1 MAASKITKT
10 NLNIGAISETLKC
23 SQSDMTQISSRNTF
37 DLGRLCTHSNIN
49 KWAKYKPIHHSGL
62 QILSESARTDRQGDG
77 EYYGVKI
84 RMDSGD
90 MASLHNVTFAYNKP
104 KGGASSPYRLS
115 DFINE
120 AGTAGYNHL
129 AQPSVYGSVSW
140 QPKDKQLYLDGG
152 ASSDDIQVTFGTN
165 IDDSLSIDFASLLN
179 LKDDDGNDGNV
190 TSLYP
195 IVMVDDYAIALKVKN
210 GFGGYDALP
219 LSYVGLRVAGFHR
232 DLPTSSSGG
241 TSSSESGSGSL
252 PSDFPTITPNGT
264 KAVTMSV
271 GLIKQIVNTNLGYNL
286 NNWTKVDG
294 VMLSGFAVGVPSLN
308 DDGLCGMAV
317 TLVAK
322 NYNKA
327 LSVSVTAN
335 DTYFT
340 VTCDIKYKDDV
351 PVRDF
356 IVSDNKQYTIS
367 VDMRQGD
374 NNITHSKVVTAFVTS
389 SSVTILSEFYF
400 SDFGIAG
407 SVTGSYTLN
416 ISVIGTYSG
425 VDEQV
430 GTGYYS
436 HHK

>member
-1 MAASKITKT
+1 MAASRITKT

-23 SQSDMTQISSRNTF
+23 SQSDMSQISSRNTF
-37 DLGRLCTHSNIN
+37 DLGRLCTHANIN

-84 RMDSGD
+84 RMDSMG
-90 MASLHNVTFAYNKP
+90 MSSLHNVTFAYNRP

-129 AQPSVYGSVSW
+129 AKPSVYGSVAW
-140 QPKDKQLYLDGG
+140 QPQDKQLYLDGG

-165 IDDSLSIDFASLLN
+165 VGDSLSIDFASLLDASGSIK
-179 LKDDDGNDGNV
+179 LS
-190 TSLYP
+190 SLYP

-210 GFGGYDALP
+210 DLGGYAAMP
-219 LSYVGLRVAGFHR
+219 LGSGGLRVAGFHR
-232 DLPTSSSGG
+232 DRPTSGSGG

-252 PSDFPTITPNGT
+252 PSEFPTNTSNGK

-271 GLIKQIVNTNLGYNL
+271 GLIKEIVNTNLGYNL
-286 NNWTKVDG
+286 NKWTYIKD
-294 VMLSGFAVGVPSLN
+294 VMLSGFSIGVPSLN

-327 LSVSVTAN
+327 LKVEVKLASDKGFSVS
-335 DTYFT
+335 
-340 VTCDIKYKDDV
+340 CSIKYTDV
-351 PVRDF
+351 SISDF
-356 IVSDNKQYTIS
+356 ILSDDNKYTIS
-367 VDMRQGD
+367 VTMTYGGVDMPTYSQEA
-374 NNITHSKVVTAFVTS
+374 IAQVASSFFLTS
-389 SSVTILSEFYF
+389 PFDFSS
-400 SDFGIAG
+400 FGIQG

-425 VDEQV
+425 VSEQV
-430 GTGYYS
+430 GTGHYS
-436 HHK
+436 HS

>member
-1 MAASKITKT
+1 MAASKITKS

-37 DLGRLCTHSNIN
+37 DLGRLCTHTNIN

-77 EYYGVKI
+77 EFYGVKI
-84 RMDSGD
+84 RMDSMG
-90 MASLHNVTFAYNKP
+90 MSSLHNVTFAYNRP

-120 AGTAGYNHL
+120 NGTAGYNHL
-129 AQPSVYGSVSW
+129 AKPSVYGSVSW

-165 IDDSLSIDFASLLN
+165 TDDSLSIDFASLLGASGSI
-179 LKDDDGNDGNV
+179 KIS
-190 TSLYP
+190 SLYP

-210 GFGGYDALP
+210 DLGGYAAMP
-219 LSYVGLRVAGFHR
+219 LGSGGLRVAGFHR

-252 PSDFPTITPNGT
+252 PSDFPTITSNGT

-271 GLIKQIVNTNLGYNL
+271 GLIKEIVNTNLGYNL
-286 NNWTKVDG
+286 NKWTYVKD
-294 VMLSGFAVGVPSLN
+294 VMLSGFSVGVPSLN

-327 LSVSVTAN
+327 LKVEVKLASDKGFSVQC
-335 DTYFT
+335 F
-340 VTCDIKYKDDV
+340 IKYTDV
-351 PVRDF
+351 SISDF
-356 IVSDNKQYTIS
+356 ILSDDNKYTIS
-367 VDMRQGD
+367 VTMTYGGVDMPTYSQEA
-374 NNITHSKVVTAFVTS
+374 IAQVASSFFLTS
-389 SSVTILSEFYF
+389 PFDFSSFDI
-400 SDFGIAG
+400 IG

-416 ISVIGTYSG
+416 ISVFGTYSG
-425 VDEQV
+425 VKEQV
-430 GTGYYS
+430 GTGHYS
-436 HHK
+436 HS

>member
-1 MAASKITKT
+1 MAASKITKS

-23 SQSDMTQISSRNTF
+23 SQSDMSQISSRNTF

-90 MASLHNVTFAYNKP
+90 MASLHNVTFAYNRP

-129 AQPSVYGSVSW
+129 AKPSVYGSVSW
-140 QPKDKQLYLDGG
+140 QPQYKQLYLDGG
-152 ASSDDIQVTFGTN
+152 ESSDDIQVTFGTN
-165 IDDSLSIDFASLLN
+165 TDDTLSIDFASLLDASGSIK
-179 LKDDDGNDGNV
+179 LS
-190 TSLYP
+190 SLYP

-210 GFGGYDALP
+210 DLGGYAAMP
-219 LSYVGLRVAGFHR
+219 LGSGGLRVAGFHR
-232 DLPTSSSGG
+232 VRPTSGSGG

-252 PSDFPTITPNGT
+252 PSDFPTNTSAGT

-271 GLIKQIVNTNLGYNL
+271 GLIKEIVNTNLGYNL
-286 NNWTKVDG
+286 NNWTKVGG
-294 VMLSGFAVGVPSLN
+294 VMLSGFSIGVPSLN

-327 LSVSVTAN
+327 LKVEVGLASDKGFSVQC
-335 DTYFT
+335 F
-340 VTCDIKYKDDV
+340 IKYTDV
-351 PVRDF
+351 SISDF
-356 IVSDNKQYTIS
+356 ILSDDNKYTIS
-367 VDMRQGD
+367 VTMTYGGVDMPTYSQEA
-374 NNITHSKVVTAFVTS
+374 IAQVASSFFLTS
-389 SSVTILSEFYF
+389 PFDFSSFDI
-400 SDFGIAG
+400 IG
-407 SVTGSYTLN
+407 SVTGAYTLN

-425 VDEQV
+425 VSEQV
-430 GTGYYS
+430 GTGHYS
-436 HHK
+436 HS

>member
-23 SQSDMTQISSRNTF
+23 SQSDMSQISSRNTF
-37 DLGRLCTHSNIN
+37 DLGRLCTHTNIN

-84 RMDSGD
+84 RMDSMD
-90 MASLHNVTFAYNKP
+90 MGSLHNVTFAYNRP

-129 AQPSVYGSVSW
+129 AKPSVYGSVAW
-140 QPKDKQLYLDGG
+140 QPQDKQLYLDGD

-165 IDDSLSIDFASLLN
+165 VGDSLSIDFASLLN
-179 LKDDDGNDGNV
+179 LKDGDGV
-190 TSLYP
+190 KSLYP
-195 IVMVDDYAIALKVKN
+195 IVMVGKYAIALKVKN
-210 GFGGYDALP
+210 DLGGYAALP
-219 LSYVGLRVAGFHR
+219 LGSGGLRVAGFHR
-232 DLPTSSSGG
+232 DLPTSGSGG

-252 PSDFPTITPNGT
+252 PSEFPTNTSNGK

-271 GLIKQIVNTNLGYNL
+271 GLIKEIVNTNLGYNL
-286 NNWTKVDG
+286 NKWTYIKD
-294 VMLSGFAVGVPSLN
+294 VMLSGYSIGVPSLN

-327 LSVSVTAN
+327 LKAVVELASDTGFSVS
-335 DTYFT
+335 
-340 VTCDIKYKDDV
+340 CSIKYTDV
-351 PVRDF
+351 SIRDF
-356 IVSDNKQYTIS
+356 VLSDDNKYTIS
-367 VDMRQGD
+367 VTMTQGD
-374 NNITHSKVVTAFVTS
+374 NNSTYSQVATAQVAS
-389 SSVTILSEFYF
+389 SFFLIKEFNF
-400 SDFGIAG
+400 SSFGIIG
-407 SVTGSYTLN
+407 SVTGAYTLN
-416 ISVIGTYSG
+416 ISVFGTYSG
-425 VDEQV
+425 VKEQV
-430 GTGYYS
+430 GTGHFS
-436 HHK
+436 AS

>member
-1 MAASKITKT
+1 
-10 NLNIGAISETLKC
+10 
-23 SQSDMTQISSRNTF
+23 MTQISSRNTF

-84 RMDSGD
+84 RMDSD
-90 MASLHNVTFAYNKP
+90 MSSLHNVTFAYNRP

-129 AQPSVYGSVSW
+129 AKPSVYGSVSW

-152 ASSDDIQVTFGTN
+152 ASSDDIQVTFGT
-165 IDDSLSIDFASLLN
+165 DSDSLSIDFASLLDASGSIK
-179 LKDDDGNDGNV
+179 LS
-190 TSLYP
+190 SLYP

-210 GFGGYDALP
+210 DLGGYAALP
-219 LSYVGLRVAGFHR
+219 LGSGGLRVAGFHR
-232 DLPTSSSGG
+232 DRPTSGSGG

-252 PSDFPTITPNGT
+252 PSEFPTNTSNGK

-271 GLIKQIVNTNLGYNL
+271 GLIKDIVNTNLGYNL
-286 NNWTKVDG
+286 NKWTYVKD
-294 VMLSGFAVGVPSLN
+294 VMLSGFSIGVPSLN

-327 LSVSVTAN
+327 LKAVVELASDTGFSVRCS
-335 DTYFT
+335 
-340 VTCDIKYKDDV
+340 IKYSDV
-351 PVRDF
+351 PISDF
-356 IVSDNKQYTIS
+356 ILSDNNKYTIS
-367 VDMRQGD
+367 VTMTQGD
-374 NNITHSKVVTAFVTS
+374 NNTTYSQVATAQVAS
-389 SSVTILSEFYF
+389 SFFLISQFNF
-400 SDFGIAG
+400 RDFGIIG
-407 SVTGSYTLN
+407 SVTGAYTLN

-425 VDEQV
+425 VKEQV
-430 GTGYYS
+430 GTGHFS
-436 HHK
+436 AS

>member
-1 MAASKITKT
+1 MAASKITKS

-23 SQSDMTQISSRNTF
+23 SQSDMSQISSRNTF

-84 RMDSGD
+84 RMDS
-90 MASLHNVTFAYNKP
+90 MNMSSLHNVTFAYNRP

-129 AQPSVYGSVSW
+129 AKPSVYGSVSW

-165 IDDSLSIDFASLLN
+165 TDDNLSIDFASLLD
-179 LKDDDGNDGNV
+179 LKDGVDV

-210 GFGGYDALP
+210 DLGGYAALP
-219 LSYVGLRVAGFHR
+219 LGSGGLRVAGFHR
-232 DLPTSSSGG
+232 DRPTSGSGG

-252 PSDFPTITPNGT
+252 PSEFPTNTSNGK

-271 GLIKQIVNTNLGYNL
+271 GLIKEIANTNLGYNL
-286 NNWTKVDG
+286 NKWTYVKD

-327 LSVSVTAN
+327 LKAVVELASDTGFSVTC
-335 DTYFT
+335 T
-340 VTCDIKYKDDV
+340 IKYTDV
-351 PVRDF
+351 SISDF
-356 IVSDNKQYTIS
+356 VLSDDNKYTIS
-367 VDMRQGD
+367 VTMRQGD
-374 NNITHSKVVTAFVTS
+374 NNIEHSKVATAQVAS
-389 SSVTILSEFYF
+389 SFFLIKEFNF
-400 SDFGIAG
+400 SDFGIIG
-407 SVTGSYTLN
+407 SVTGAYTLN

-425 VDEQV
+425 VSEQV
-430 GTGYYS
+430 GTGHFS
-436 HHK
+436 AS

>member
-23 SQSDMTQISSRNTF
+23 SQSDMSQISSRNTF
-37 DLGRLCTHSNIN
+37 DLGRLCTNTNIN

-84 RMDSGD
+84 RMDSMD
-90 MASLHNVTFAYNKP
+90 MGSLHNVTFAYNRP

-129 AQPSVYGSVSW
+129 AKPSVYGSVAW
-140 QPKDKQLYLDGG
+140 QPQDKQLYLDGD

-165 IDDSLSIDFASLLN
+165 VGDSLSIDFASLLN
-179 LKDDDGNDGNV
+179 LKDGDGV
-190 TSLYP
+190 KSLYP
-195 IVMVDDYAIALKVKN
+195 IVMVGKYAIALKVKN
-210 GFGGYDALP
+210 DLGGYAALP
-219 LSYVGLRVAGFHR
+219 LGSGGLRVAGFHR
-232 DLPTSSSGG
+232 DLPTSGSGG

-252 PSDFPTITPNGT
+252 PSDFPTITSNGK

-271 GLIKQIVNTNLGYNL
+271 GLIKEIVNTNLGYNL
-286 NNWTKVDG
+286 NNWTMVDG
-294 VMLSGFAVGVPSLN
+294 VVLRDFSVGVPSLN

-327 LSVSVTAN
+327 LKVEVKLASDKGFSVSCT
-335 DTYFT
+335 
-340 VTCDIKYKDDV
+340 IKYTDV
-351 PVRDF
+351 PISDF
-356 IVSDNKQYTIS
+356 ILSDDNKYTIS
-367 VDMRQGD
+367 VTMTYGGVDMPTYSQEA
-374 NNITHSKVVTAFVTS
+374 IAQVASSFFLTS
-389 SSVTILSEFYF
+389 PFDFSSFDI
-400 SDFGIAG
+400 IG
-407 SVTGSYTLN
+407 SVTGAYTLN

-425 VDEQV
+425 VSEQV
-430 GTGYYS
+430 GTGHYS
-436 HHK
+436 HS

>member
-1 MAASKITKT
+1 MAASKITKS

-37 DLGRLCTHSNIN
+37 DLGRLCTHTNIN

-84 RMDSGD
+84 RMDSMG
-90 MASLHNVTFAYNKP
+90 MSSLHNVTFAYNRP

-120 AGTAGYNHL
+120 NGTAGYNHL
-129 AQPSVYGSVSW
+129 AKPSVYGSVAW
-140 QPKDKQLYLDGG
+140 QPQDKQLYLDGG

-165 IDDSLSIDFASLLN
+165 VGDSLSIDFASLLN
-179 LKDDDGNDGNV
+179 LEDGKDV

-210 GFGGYDALP
+210 DLGGYAALP
-219 LSYVGLRVAGFHR
+219 LGSGGLRVAGFHR
-232 DLPTSSSGG
+232 DRPTSGSGG

-252 PSDFPTITPNGT
+252 PSEFPTNTSNGK

-271 GLIKQIVNTNLGYNL
+271 GLIKEIVNTNLGYNL
-286 NNWTKVDG
+286 NQWTYVKD
-294 VMLSGFAVGVPSLN
+294 VMLSGFSVGVPSLN

-327 LSVSVTAN
+327 LKVAVAAK

-340 VTCDIKYKDDV
+340 VTCEIKYKDV
-351 PVRDF
+351 PVSGF

-367 VDMRQGD
+367 VDMTYGGGGMTTYSQ
-374 NNITHSKVVTAFVTS
+374 VATAFVTS
-389 SSVTILSEFYF
+389 SSFTILSEFHF
-400 SDFGIAG
+400 SSFGIQG

-416 ISVIGTYSG
+416 ISVFGTYSG
-425 VDEQV
+425 VEEQV
-430 GTGYYS
+430 GTGHYS
-436 HHK
+436 AS

>member
-1 MAASKITKT
+1 MAASKITKS

-37 DLGRLCTHSNIN
+37 DLGRLCTHTNIN

-84 RMDSGD
+84 RMDSMD
-90 MASLHNVTFAYNKP
+90 MGSLHNVTFAYNRP

-129 AQPSVYGSVSW
+129 AKPSVYGSVSW
-140 QPKDKQLYLDGG
+140 QPQYKQLYLDGG

-165 IDDSLSIDFASLLN
+165 TDDTLSIDFASLLDASGSIK
-179 LKDDDGNDGNV
+179 LS
-190 TSLYP
+190 SLYP

-210 GFGGYDALP
+210 DLGGYAAMP
-219 LSYVGLRVAGFHR
+219 LGSGGLRVAGFHR
-232 DLPTSSSGG
+232 DRPTSGSGG

-252 PSDFPTITPNGT
+252 PSEFPTNTSNGK

-271 GLIKQIVNTNLGYNL
+271 GLIKEIVNTNLGYNL
-286 NNWTKVDG
+286 NKWTYIKD
-294 VMLSGFAVGVPSLN
+294 VMLSGFSIGVPSLN

-317 TLVAK
+317 TLVAR

-327 LSVSVTAN
+327 LKAVVELASDTGFSVS
-335 DTYFT
+335 
-340 VTCDIKYKDDV
+340 CSIKYTDVSISDFVLSDD
-351 PVRDF
+351 
-356 IVSDNKQYTIS
+356 KKYTIS
-367 VDMRQGD
+367 VTMRQGD
-374 NNITHSKVVTAFVTS
+374 NETTYSQVATAQVTS
-389 SSVTILSEFYF
+389 SSFFLIREFNF
-400 SDFGIAG
+400 SSFGIQG

-416 ISVIGTYSG
+416 ISVFGTYSR
-425 VDEQV
+425 VSEQV
-430 GTGYYS
+430 GTGHYS
-436 HHK
+436 HS

>member
-23 SQSDMTQISSRNTF
+23 SQSDMSQISSRNTF
-37 DLGRLCTHSNIN
+37 DLGRLCTHANIN

-84 RMDSGD
+84 RMDSMG
-90 MASLHNVTFAYNKP
+90 MSSLHNVTFAYNRP

-129 AQPSVYGSVSW
+129 AKPSVYGSVSW
-140 QPKDKQLYLDGG
+140 QPQDKQLYLDGG
-152 ASSDDIQVTFGTN
+152 ESSDDIQVTFGTN
-165 IDDSLSIDFASLLN
+165 TDDTLSIDFASLLDASGSI
-179 LKDDDGNDGNV
+179 KV
-190 TSLYP
+190 SSLYP

-210 GFGGYDALP
+210 DLGGYAAMP
-219 LSYVGLRVAGFHR
+219 LGSGGLRVAGFHR
-232 DLPTSSSGG
+232 DRPTSGSGG

-252 PSDFPTITPNGT
+252 PSEFPTNTSNGK

-271 GLIKQIVNTNLGYNL
+271 GLIKEIVNTNLGYNL
-286 NNWTKVDG
+286 NKWTYIKD
-294 VMLSGFAVGVPSLN
+294 VMLSGFSIGVPSLN

-327 LSVSVTAN
+327 LKVEVKLASDKGFSVQC
-335 DTYFT
+335 F
-340 VTCDIKYKDDV
+340 IKYTDV
-351 PVRDF
+351 SISDF
-356 IVSDNKQYTIS
+356 ILSDDNKYTIS
-367 VDMRQGD
+367 VTMRQGD
-374 NNITHSKVVTAFVTS
+374 NETTYSQEAIAQVASSFFLTS
-389 SSVTILSEFYF
+389 PFDFSSFDI
-400 SDFGIAG
+400 IG
-407 SVTGSYTLN
+407 SVTGAYTLN
-416 ISVIGTYSG
+416 ISVFGIYSG
-425 VDEQV
+425 VKEQV

-436 HHK
+436 HS

>member
-23 SQSDMTQISSRNTF
+23 SQSDMSQISSRNTF

-84 RMDSGD
+84 RMDSMG
-90 MASLHNVTFAYNKP
+90 MSSLHNVTFAYNRP

-129 AQPSVYGSVSW
+129 AKPSVYGSVAW
-140 QPKDKQLYLDGG
+140 QPQDKQLYLDGG
-152 ASSDDIQVTFGTN
+152 ESSDDIQVTFGTN
-165 IDDSLSIDFASLLN
+165 TDDTLSIDFASLLDASGSIK
-179 LKDDDGNDGNV
+179 LS
-190 TSLYP
+190 SLYP

-210 GFGGYDALP
+210 DLGGYAAMP
-219 LSYVGLRVAGFHR
+219 LGSGGLRVAGFHR
-232 DLPTSSSGG
+232 DRPTSGSGG

-252 PSDFPTITPNGT
+252 PSDFPTNTSAGT

-271 GLIKQIVNTNLGYNL
+271 GLIKEIVNTNLGYNL
-286 NNWTKVDG
+286 NKWTYIKD
-294 VMLSGFAVGVPSLN
+294 VMLSGFSIGVPSLN

-327 LSVSVTAN
+327 LKAAVGLASDKGFSVSCT
-335 DTYFT
+335 
-340 VTCDIKYKDDV
+340 IKYTDV
-351 PVRDF
+351 PISDF
-356 IVSDNKQYTIS
+356 VLSDDNKYTIS
-367 VDMRQGD
+367 VTMRQGD
-374 NNITHSKVVTAFVTS
+374 NETTYSQVATAQVTS
-389 SSVTILSEFYF
+389 SSFFLIREFNF
-400 SDFGIAG
+400 SSFGIQG

-425 VDEQV
+425 VSEQV
-430 GTGYYS
+430 GTGHYS
-436 HHK
+436 HS

>member
-37 DLGRLCTHSNIN
+37 DLGRLCTHTNIN

-84 RMDSGD
+84 RMDSMG
-90 MASLHNVTFAYNKP
+90 MSSLHNVTFAYNRP

-129 AQPSVYGSVSW
+129 AKPSVYGSVAW
-140 QPKDKQLYLDGG
+140 QPQDKQLYLDGG
-152 ASSDDIQVTFGTN
+152 ESSDDIQVTFGTN
-165 IDDSLSIDFASLLN
+165 TDDTLSIDFASLLDASGSIK
-179 LKDDDGNDGNV
+179 LS
-190 TSLYP
+190 SLYP

-210 GFGGYDALP
+210 DLGGYAAMP
-219 LSYVGLRVAGFHR
+219 LGSGGLRVAGFHR
-232 DLPTSSSGG
+232 DRPTSGSGG

-252 PSDFPTITPNGT
+252 PSEFPTNTSNGK

-271 GLIKQIVNTNLGYNL
+271 GLIKEIVNTNLGYNL
-286 NNWTKVDG
+286 NKWTYIKD
-294 VMLSGFAVGVPSLN
+294 VMLSGFSIGVPSLN

-327 LSVSVTAN
+327 LKVEVGLASDKGFSVT
-335 DTYFT
+335 
-340 VTCDIKYKDDV
+340 CSIKYSDDV
-351 PVRDF
+351 SISDF
-356 IVSDNKQYTIS
+356 VLSDDNKYTIS
-367 VDMRQGD
+367 VTMRQGD
-374 NNITHSKVVTAFVTS
+374 NETTYSQVATAQVTS
-389 SSVTILSEFYF
+389 SSFFLIREFNF
-400 SDFGIAG
+400 SSFGIQG

-425 VDEQV
+425 VSEQV
-430 GTGYYS
+430 GTGHYS
-436 HHK
+436 HS

>member
-1 MAASKITKT
+1 MAASKITKS

-23 SQSDMTQISSRNTF
+23 SQSDMSQISSRNTF
-37 DLGRLCTHSNIN
+37 DLGRLCTHTNIN

-77 EYYGVKI
+77 EYYGVMI
-84 RMDSGD
+84 RMNSGD
-90 MASLHNVTFAYNKP
+90 MASLHNVTFAYNRP

-120 AGTAGYNHL
+120 NGTAGYNHL
-129 AQPSVYGSVSW
+129 AKPSVYGSVSW
-140 QPKDKQLYLDGG
+140 QPQDKQLYLDGG
-152 ASSDDIQVTFGTN
+152 ELSDDIQVTFGTN

-219 LSYVGLRVAGFHR
+219 LSYAGLRVAGFHR
-232 DLPTSSSGG
+232 DLPTSGSGG
-241 TSSSESGSGSL
+241 TSSSESGIGSL
-252 PSDFPTITPNGT
+252 PSDFPTNTSAGK

-271 GLIKQIVNTNLGYNL
+271 GLIKRIVNTSLGYNL
-286 NNWTKVDG
+286 NNWTKVGG
-294 VMLSGFAVGVPSLN
+294 VMLSDFSVGVPSLN

-327 LSVSVTAN
+327 LKVAVAAK

-340 VTCDIKYKDDV
+340 VTCEIKYKDV
-351 PVRDF
+351 SVSDF
-356 IVSDNKQYTIS
+356 VVSDNKQYTIS
-367 VDMRQGD
+367 VVMTDGSS
-374 NNITHSKVVTAFVTS
+374 NITHSKVATAFVTS
-389 SSVTILSEFYF
+389 SSVTILSQFHF
-400 SDFGIAG
+400 KDFGIQG

-416 ISVIGTYSG
+416 ISVFGTYSG
-425 VDEQV
+425 VSEQV

-436 HHK
+436 HS

>member
-23 SQSDMTQISSRNTF
+23 SQSDMSQISSRNTF
-37 DLGRLCTHSNIN
+37 DLGRLCTHANIN

-90 MASLHNVTFAYNKP
+90 MASLHNVTFAYNRP

-129 AQPSVYGSVSW
+129 AKPSVYGSVSW

-179 LKDDDGNDGNV
+179 LEDRKDIK
-190 TSLYP
+190 SLYP
-195 IVMVDDYAIALKVKN
+195 IVMVDKYAIALKVKN
-210 GFGGYDALP
+210 DFGGYTALP
-219 LSYVGLRVAGFHR
+219 LSSDGLRVAGFHR
-232 DLPTSSSGG
+232 DPPTSSSGG

-252 PSDFPTITPNGT
+252 PSDFPTITSNGKKT
-264 KAVTMSV
+264 VTMSV
-271 GLIKQIVNTNLGYNL
+271 GLIKQIVNTNIGYNL

-294 VMLSGFAVGVPSLN
+294 VMLSGYAVGVPSLN
-308 DDGLCGMAV
+308 DDGLCGMTV

-327 LSVSVTAN
+327 LKAVVTLASDTGFSVQC
-335 DTYFT
+335 Y
-340 VTCDIKYKDDV
+340 IKYDDV
-351 PVRDF
+351 SIGEF
-356 IVSDNKQYTIS
+356 ILSDDNKYTIS
-367 VDMRQGD
+367 VTMRQGD
-374 NNITHSKVVTAFVTS
+374 NNIEHSKVATAQVAS
-389 SSVTILSEFYF
+389 SFFLISQFEFR
-400 SDFGIAG
+400 DFDIMG
-407 SVTGSYTLN
+407 SVTGAYTLN
-416 ISVIGTYSG
+416 ISVFGFYSG
-425 VDEQV
+425 VKEQV
-430 GTGYYS
+430 GTGHFS
-436 HHK
+436 AS

>member
-1 MAASKITKT
+1 MAASKITKS

-23 SQSDMTQISSRNTF
+23 AQSDMAQISSRNTF
-37 DLGRLCTHSNIN
+37 DLGRLCTHANIN

-84 RMDSGD
+84 RMDSMG
-90 MASLHNVTFAYNKP
+90 MSSLHNVTFAYNRP

-129 AQPSVYGSVSW
+129 AKPSVYGSVAW

-165 IDDSLSIDFASLLN
+165 VDDSLSIDFASLLN
-179 LKDDDGNDGNV
+179 LKDGDGV
-190 TSLYP
+190 KSLYP

-210 GFGGYDALP
+210 DFGGYAAMP
-219 LSYVGLRVAGFHR
+219 LGRGGLRVAGFHR
-232 DLPTSSSGG
+232 DLPTSGSGG

-252 PSDFPTITPNGT
+252 PSDFPTNTTDGK

-286 NNWTKVDG
+286 NNWTKVGG

-327 LSVSVTAN
+327 LSVGVTAD
-335 DTYFT
+335 DTRFT
-340 VTCDIKYKDDV
+340 VTCGIKYSDDV
-351 PVRDF
+351 SVRDF
-356 IVSDNKQYTIS
+356 VVSDNKQYTIS
-367 VDMRQGD
+367 VDMTYGGGGMTTYSR
-374 NNITHSKVVTAFVTS
+374 VVTAFVTS
-389 SSVTILSEFYF
+389 STFAILSEFKF
-400 SDFGIAG
+400 SDFGIMG
-407 SVTGSYTLN
+407 SVTGAYTLN
-416 ISVIGTYSG
+416 ISVFGIYSG
-425 VDEQV
+425 VKEQV
-430 GTGYYS
+430 GTGHYS
-436 HHK
+436 HS

>member
-1 MAASKITKT
+1 MAASKITKS

-23 SQSDMTQISSRNTF
+23 SQSDMSQISSRNTF
-37 DLGRLCTHSNIN
+37 DLGRLCTHTNIN

-84 RMDSGD
+84 RMDSMG
-90 MASLHNVTFAYNKP
+90 MSSLHNVTFAYNRP

-129 AQPSVYGSVSW
+129 AKPSVYGSVAW
-140 QPKDKQLYLDGG
+140 QPQDKQLYLDGG
-152 ASSDDIQVTFGTN
+152 ESSDDIQVTFGTN
-165 IDDSLSIDFASLLN
+165 TDDTLSIDFASLLDASGSIK
-179 LKDDDGNDGNV
+179 LS
-190 TSLYP
+190 SLYP

-210 GFGGYDALP
+210 DLGGYAAMP
-219 LSYVGLRVAGFHR
+219 LGSGGLRVAGFHR
-232 DLPTSSSGG
+232 DRPTSGSGG

-252 PSDFPTITPNGT
+252 PSEFPTNTSNGK

-271 GLIKQIVNTNLGYNL
+271 GLIKEIVNTNLGYNL
-286 NNWTKVDG
+286 NKWTYIKD
-294 VMLSGFAVGVPSLN
+294 VMLSGFSIGVPSLN

-327 LSVSVTAN
+327 LKAAVGLASDKGFSVSCT
-335 DTYFT
+335 
-340 VTCDIKYKDDV
+340 IKYTDV
-351 PVRDF
+351 PISDF
-356 IVSDNKQYTIS
+356 VLSDDNKYTIS
-367 VDMRQGD
+367 VTMRQGD
-374 NNITHSKVVTAFVTS
+374 NETTYSQVATAQVTS
-389 SSVTILSEFYF
+389 SSFFLIREFNF
-400 SDFGIAG
+400 SSFGIQG

-425 VDEQV
+425 VSEQV
-430 GTGYYS
+430 GTGHYS
-436 HHK
+436 HS

>member
-23 SQSDMTQISSRNTF
+23 SQSDMSQISSRNTF
-37 DLGRLCTHSNIN
+37 DLGRLCTHTNIN

-90 MASLHNVTFAYNKP
+90 MASLHNVTFAYNRP

-129 AQPSVYGSVSW
+129 AKPSVYGSVAW
-140 QPKDKQLYLDGG
+140 QPQDKQLYLDGG
-152 ASSDDIQVTFGTN
+152 ESSDDIQVTFGTN
-165 IDDSLSIDFASLLN
+165 TDDTLSIDFASLLDASGSIK
-179 LKDDDGNDGNV
+179 LS
-190 TSLYP
+190 SLYP

-210 GFGGYDALP
+210 DLGGYAAMP
-219 LSYVGLRVAGFHR
+219 LGSGGLRVAGFHR
-232 DLPTSSSGG
+232 DRPTSGSGG

-252 PSDFPTITPNGT
+252 PSEFPTNTSNGK

-271 GLIKQIVNTNLGYNL
+271 GLIKEIVNTNLGYNL
-286 NNWTKVDG
+286 NNWTKVGG
-294 VMLSGFAVGVPSLN
+294 VMLSGFSIGVPSLN

-327 LSVSVTAN
+327 LKAVVELASDTGFSVS
-335 DTYFT
+335 
-340 VTCDIKYKDDV
+340 CSIKYTDV
-351 PVRDF
+351 SIRDF
-356 IVSDNKQYTIS
+356 VLSDDNKYTIS
-367 VDMRQGD
+367 VTMTQGD
-374 NNITHSKVVTAFVTS
+374 NNSTYSQVATAQVAS
-389 SSVTILSEFYF
+389 SFFLIKEFNF
-400 SDFGIAG
+400 SSFGIQG

-416 ISVIGTYSG
+416 ISVFGTYSG
-425 VDEQV
+425 VKEQV
-430 GTGYYS
+430 GTGHFS
-436 HHK
+436 AS

>member
-1 MAASKITKT
+1 MAASKITKS

-23 SQSDMTQISSRNTF
+23 SQSDMSQISSRNTF
-37 DLGRLCTHSNIN
+37 DLGRLCTHANIH

-84 RMDSGD
+84 RMDSMD
-90 MASLHNVTFAYNKP
+90 MGSLHNVTFAYNRP

-129 AQPSVYGSVSW
+129 AKPSVYGSVAW
-140 QPKDKQLYLDGG
+140 QPQDKQLYLDGG
-152 ASSDDIQVTFGTN
+152 ESSDDIQVTFGTN
-165 IDDSLSIDFASLLN
+165 TDDSLSIDFASLLDASGSIK
-179 LKDDDGNDGNV
+179 LS
-190 TSLYP
+190 SLYP

-210 GFGGYDALP
+210 DLGGYAAMP
-219 LSYVGLRVAGFHR
+219 LGSGGLRVAGFHR
-232 DLPTSSSGG
+232 DRPTSGSGG

-252 PSDFPTITPNGT
+252 PSEFPTNTSNGK

-271 GLIKQIVNTNLGYNL
+271 GLIKEIVNTNLGYNL
-286 NNWTKVDG
+286 NKWTYIKD
-294 VMLSGFAVGVPSLN
+294 VMLSGFSIGVPSLN

-327 LSVSVTAN
+327 LKVELGLASDKGFSVT
-335 DTYFT
+335 
-340 VTCDIKYKDDV
+340 CSIKYSDDV
-351 PVRDF
+351 SISDF
-356 IVSDNKQYTIS
+356 VLSDDNKYTIS
-367 VDMRQGD
+367 VTMRQGD
-374 NNITHSKVVTAFVTS
+374 NETTYSQVATAQVTS
-389 SSVTILSEFYF
+389 SSFFLIREFNF
-400 SDFGIAG
+400 SSFGIQG

-425 VDEQV
+425 VSEQV
-430 GTGYYS
+430 GTGHYS
-436 HHK
+436 HS

>member
-37 DLGRLCTHSNIN
+37 DLGRLCTHTNIN

-84 RMDSGD
+84 RMDSMG
-90 MASLHNVTFAYNKP
+90 MSSLHNVTFAYNRP

-120 AGTAGYNHL
+120 NGTAGYNHL
-129 AQPSVYGSVSW
+129 AKPSVYGSVAW

-165 IDDSLSIDFASLLN
+165 VDDSLSIDFASLLDASGSI
-179 LKDDDGNDGNV
+179 KV
-190 TSLYP
+190 SSLYP

-210 GFGGYDALP
+210 DLGGYAAMP
-219 LSYVGLRVAGFHR
+219 LGSGGLRVAGFHR
-232 DLPTSSSGG
+232 DRPTSGSGG

-252 PSDFPTITPNGT
+252 PSEFPTNTSNGK

-271 GLIKQIVNTNLGYNL
+271 GLIKEIVNTNLGYNL
-286 NNWTKVDG
+286 NKWTYIKD
-294 VMLSGFAVGVPSLN
+294 VMLSGFSIGVPSLN

-327 LSVSVTAN
+327 LKVEVKLASDKGFSVQC
-335 DTYFT
+335 F
-340 VTCDIKYKDDV
+340 IKYTDV
-351 PVRDF
+351 SISDF
-356 IVSDNKQYTIS
+356 ILSDDNKYTIS
-367 VDMRQGD
+367 VTMTYGGVDMPTYSQEA
-374 NNITHSKVVTAFVTS
+374 IAQVASSFFLTS
-389 SSVTILSEFYF
+389 PFDFSSFDI
-400 SDFGIAG
+400 IG
-407 SVTGSYTLN
+407 SVTGAYTLN

-425 VDEQV
+425 VSEQV
-430 GTGYYS
+430 GTGHYS
-436 HHK
+436 HS

>member
-1 MAASKITKT
+1 MAASKITKA

-37 DLGRLCTHSNIN
+37 DLGRLCTHTNIN

-90 MASLHNVTFAYNKP
+90 MASLHNVTFAYNRP

-120 AGTAGYNHL
+120 NGTAGYNHL
-129 AQPSVYGSVSW
+129 AQPSVYGSVTW

-165 IDDSLSIDFASLLN
+165 TDDTLSIDFASLLDASGSI
-179 LKDDDGNDGNV
+179 KV
-190 TSLYP
+190 SSLYP
-195 IVMVDDYAIALKVKN
+195 IVMVGKYAIALKVKN
-210 GFGGYDALP
+210 DFGGYAALP
-219 LSYVGLRVAGFHR
+219 LSSGGLRVAGFHR

-252 PSDFPTITPNGT
+252 PSDFPTNTSAGK

-271 GLIKQIVNTNLGYNL
+271 GLIKEIVNTSLGYNL
-286 NNWTKVDG
+286 NKWTKVDG
-294 VMLSGFAVGVPSLN
+294 IMLSGFAVGVPSLN

-327 LSVSVTAN
+327 LSVGVTAD
-335 DTYFT
+335 DTRFT
-340 VTCDIKYKDDV
+340 VTCGIKYSDDV
-351 PVRDF
+351 SVRDF
-356 IVSDNKQYTIS
+356 VVSDNKQYTIS
-367 VDMRQGD
+367 VDMTYGGGGMTTYSR
-374 NNITHSKVVTAFVTS
+374 VVTAFVTS
-389 SSVTILSEFYF
+389 STFAILSEFKF
-400 SDFGIAG
+400 SDFGIMG

-416 ISVIGTYSG
+416 VSVYGTYSD
-425 VDEQV
+425 VEELV
-430 GTGYYS
+430 GTGHYS
-436 HHK
+436 AS

>member
-1 MAASKITKT
+1 MAASKITKS

-37 DLGRLCTHSNIN
+37 DLGRLCTHTNIN

-62 QILSESARTDRQGDG
+62 QILSESERTDRQGDG

-84 RMDSGD
+84 RMDSMD
-90 MASLHNVTFAYNKP
+90 MSSLHNVTFAYNRP

-129 AQPSVYGSVSW
+129 AKPSVYGSVSW

-152 ASSDDIQVTFGTN
+152 ESSDDIQVTFGTN
-165 IDDSLSIDFASLLN
+165 SDSLSIDFASLL
-179 LKDDDGNDGNV
+179 GV
-190 TSLYP
+190 AVSSLYP

-210 GFGGYDALP
+210 GLGGYTALP
-219 LSYVGLRVAGFHR
+219 LSSVGLRVAGFHR

-252 PSDFPTITPNGT
+252 PSDFPTITSNGT
-264 KAVTMSV
+264 KAVKMSV
-271 GLIKQIVNTNLGYNL
+271 GLVKEIANTNLGYNL
-286 NNWTKVDG
+286 NNWTKVGG
-294 VMLSGFAVGVPSLN
+294 VMLSGFSVGVPSLN
-308 DDGLCGMAV
+308 DDGLSGMAV

-327 LSVSVTAN
+327 LKVEVKLASDKGFSVQC
-335 DTYFT
+335 F
-340 VTCDIKYKDDV
+340 IKYTDV
-351 PVRDF
+351 SISDF
-356 IVSDNKQYTIS
+356 ILSDDNKYTIS
-367 VDMRQGD
+367 VTMRQGD
-374 NNITHSKVVTAFVTS
+374 NNMEYSKVATAQVAS
-389 SSVTILSEFYF
+389 SFFLISQFEFR
-400 SDFGIAG
+400 DFDIMG
-407 SVTGSYTLN
+407 SVTGAYTLN
-416 ISVIGTYSG
+416 ISVTGTYSG
-425 VDEQV
+425 VSEQV

-436 HHK
+436 HS

>member
-37 DLGRLCTHSNIN
+37 DLGRLCTHTNIN

-84 RMDSGD
+84 RMDSMD
-90 MASLHNVTFAYNKP
+90 MGSLHNVTFAYNRP

-129 AQPSVYGSVSW
+129 AKPSVYGSVAW
-140 QPKDKQLYLDGG
+140 QPQDKQLYLDGD

-165 IDDSLSIDFASLLN
+165 VGDSLSIDFASLLN
-179 LKDDDGNDGNV
+179 LKDGDGV
-190 TSLYP
+190 KSLYP
-195 IVMVDDYAIALKVKN
+195 IVMVGKYAIALKVKN
-210 GFGGYDALP
+210 DLGGYAALP
-219 LSYVGLRVAGFHR
+219 LGSGGLRVAGFHR

-252 PSDFPTITPNGT
+252 PSEFPTNTSNGK

-271 GLIKQIVNTNLGYNL
+271 GLVKEIVNTNLGYNL
-286 NNWTKVDG
+286 NNWTMVDG
-294 VMLSGFAVGVPSLN
+294 VVLSDFSVGVPSLN

-327 LSVSVTAN
+327 LKAVVELASDTGFSVS
-335 DTYFT
+335 
-340 VTCDIKYKDDV
+340 CSIKYTDV
-351 PVRDF
+351 SISDF
-356 IVSDNKQYTIS
+356 VLSDDNKYTIS
-367 VDMRQGD
+367 VTMRQGD
-374 NNITHSKVVTAFVTS
+374 NNMEYSKVATAQVAS
-389 SSVTILSEFYF
+389 SFFLIKEFNF
-400 SDFGIAG
+400 SDFGIIG
-407 SVTGSYTLN
+407 SVTGAYTLN

-425 VDEQV
+425 VSEQV
-430 GTGYYS
+430 GTGYFS
-436 HHK
+436 AS

>member
-1 MAASKITKT
+1 MAASKITKS

-23 SQSDMTQISSRNTF
+23 SQSDMAQISSRNTF
-37 DLGRLCTHSNIN
+37 DLGRLCTHTNIN

-84 RMDSGD
+84 RMDSD
-90 MASLHNVTFAYNKP
+90 MSSLHNVTFAYNRP

-129 AQPSVYGSVSW
+129 AKPSVCGSVAW

-165 IDDSLSIDFASLLN
+165 TDDTLSIDFASLLDASGSIK
-179 LKDDDGNDGNV
+179 LS
-190 TSLYP
+190 SLYP

-210 GFGGYDALP
+210 DLGGYAALP
-219 LSYVGLRVAGFHR
+219 LGSGGLRVAGFHR
-232 DLPTSSSGG
+232 DRPTSGSGG

-252 PSDFPTITPNGT
+252 PSEFPTNTSNGK

-271 GLIKQIVNTNLGYNL
+271 GLIKEIVNTNLGYNL
-286 NNWTKVDG
+286 NQWTYVKG

-327 LSVSVTAN
+327 LKAVVELASDTGFSVSCT
-335 DTYFT
+335 
-340 VTCDIKYKDDV
+340 IKYTDV
-351 PVRDF
+351 SISDF
-356 IVSDNKQYTIS
+356 VLSDDNKYTIS
-367 VDMRQGD
+367 VTMRQGD
-374 NNITHSKVVTAFVTS
+374 NNMEYSKVATAQVAS
-389 SSVTILSEFYF
+389 SFFLIKEFNF
-400 SDFGIAG
+400 SDFGIIG
-407 SVTGSYTLN
+407 SVTGAYTLN

-425 VDEQV
+425 VSEQV
-430 GTGYYS
+430 GTGHFS
-436 HHK
+436 AS

>member
-23 SQSDMTQISSRNTF
+23 SQSDMSQISSRNTF

-90 MASLHNVTFAYNKP
+90 MASLHNVTFAYNRP

-129 AQPSVYGSVSW
+129 AKPSVYGSVSW

-152 ASSDDIQVTFGTN
+152 ASSDDIQVTFGT
-165 IDDSLSIDFASLLN
+165 DSDSLSIDFASLLDASGSIK
-179 LKDDDGNDGNV
+179 LS
-190 TSLYP
+190 SLYP

-210 GFGGYDALP
+210 DLGGYAALP
-219 LSYVGLRVAGFHR
+219 LGSGGLRVAGFHR
-232 DLPTSSSGG
+232 DRPASGSGG

-252 PSDFPTITPNGT
+252 PSEFPTNTSNGK

-271 GLIKQIVNTNLGYNL
+271 GLIKEIVNTNLGYNL
-286 NNWTKVDG
+286 NKWTYVKD
-294 VMLSGFAVGVPSLN
+294 VMLSGFSVGVPSLN

-327 LSVSVTAN
+327 LKVAVVASADSFSVQCS
-335 DTYFT
+335 
-340 VTCDIKYKDDV
+340 IKYTDV
-351 PVRDF
+351 SISDF
-356 IVSDNKQYTIS
+356 ILSDDNKYTIS
-367 VDMRQGD
+367 VTMRQGD
-374 NNITHSKVVTAFVTS
+374 NNIERSKVATAQVIS
-389 SSVTILSEFYF
+389 SSFFLFSSFDF

-425 VDEQV
+425 VKEQV
-430 GTGYYS
+430 GTGHYS
-436 HHK
+436 HS

>member
-37 DLGRLCTHSNIN
+37 DLGRLCTHTNIN

-84 RMDSGD
+84 RMDSMG
-90 MASLHNVTFAYNKP
+90 MSSLHNVTFAYNRP

-129 AQPSVYGSVSW
+129 AKPSVYGSVAW
-140 QPKDKQLYLDGG
+140 QPQDKQLYLDGG

-165 IDDSLSIDFASLLN
+165 TDDTLSIDFASLLDASGSIK
-179 LKDDDGNDGNV
+179 LS
-190 TSLYP
+190 SLYP

-210 GFGGYDALP
+210 DLGGYAAMP
-219 LSYVGLRVAGFHR
+219 LGSGGLRVAGFHR
-232 DLPTSSSGG
+232 DRPTSGSGG

-252 PSDFPTITPNGT
+252 PSEFPTNTSNGK

-271 GLIKQIVNTNLGYNL
+271 GLIKEIVNTNLGYNL
-286 NNWTKVDG
+286 NKWTYIKD
-294 VMLSGFAVGVPSLN
+294 VMLSGFSIGVPSLN

-327 LSVSVTAN
+327 LKVEVKLASDQGFSVQC
-335 DTYFT
+335 F
-340 VTCDIKYKDDV
+340 IKYTDV
-351 PVRDF
+351 PISDF
-356 IVSDNKQYTIS
+356 VLSDDNKYTIS
-367 VDMRQGD
+367 VTMRQGD
-374 NNITHSKVVTAFVTS
+374 NETTYSQEAIAQVASSFFLTS
-389 SSVTILSEFYF
+389 PFDFSS
-400 SDFGIAG
+400 FGIQG

-425 VDEQV
+425 VSEQV
-430 GTGYYS
+430 GTGHYS
-436 HHK
+436 HS

>member
-37 DLGRLCTHSNIN
+37 DLGRLCTHTNIN

-84 RMDSGD
+84 RMDS
-90 MASLHNVTFAYNKP
+90 MNMSSLHNVTFAYNRP

-129 AQPSVYGSVSW
+129 AKPSVYGSVSW

-152 ASSDDIQVTFGTN
+152 ASSDDIQVTFGT
-165 IDDSLSIDFASLLN
+165 DSDSLSIDFASLLDASGSIK
-179 LKDDDGNDGNV
+179 LS
-190 TSLYP
+190 SLYP

-210 GFGGYDALP
+210 DLGGYAALP
-219 LSYVGLRVAGFHR
+219 LGSGGLRVAGFHR
-232 DLPTSSSGG
+232 DRPTSGSGG

-252 PSDFPTITPNGT
+252 PSEFPTNTSNGK

-271 GLIKQIVNTNLGYNL
+271 GLIKEIVNTNLGYNL
-286 NNWTKVDG
+286 NQWTYVKD

-327 LSVSVTAN
+327 LKAVVELASDTGFSVRCS
-335 DTYFT
+335 
-340 VTCDIKYKDDV
+340 IKYSDV
-351 PVRDF
+351 PISDF
-356 IVSDNKQYTIS
+356 ILSDNNKYTIS
-367 VDMRQGD
+367 VTMRQGD
-374 NNITHSKVVTAFVTS
+374 NNTTYSQVATAQVAS
-389 SSVTILSEFYF
+389 SFFLISQFYF
-400 SDFGIAG
+400 RDFDIIG
-407 SVTGSYTLN
+407 SVTGSYSLN
-416 ISVIGTYSG
+416 ISVFGTYSG
-425 VDEQV
+425 VKEQV
-430 GTGYYS
+430 GTGHFS
-436 HHK
+436 AS

>member
-1 MAASKITKT
+1 MAASKITKS

-37 DLGRLCTHSNIN
+37 DLGRLCTHTNIN

-84 RMDSGD
+84 RMDSMD
-90 MASLHNVTFAYNKP
+90 MGSLHNVTFAYNRP

-129 AQPSVYGSVSW
+129 AKPSVYGSVSW
-140 QPKDKQLYLDGG
+140 QPQYKQLYLDGG

-165 IDDSLSIDFASLLN
+165 TDDTLSIDFASLLDASGSIK
-179 LKDDDGNDGNV
+179 LS
-190 TSLYP
+190 SLYP

-210 GFGGYDALP
+210 DLGGYAAMP
-219 LSYVGLRVAGFHR
+219 LGSGGLRVAGFHR
-232 DLPTSSSGG
+232 DRPTSGSGG

-252 PSDFPTITPNGT
+252 PSDFPTNTSAGK

-271 GLIKQIVNTNLGYNL
+271 GLIKEIVNTNLGYNL
-286 NNWTKVDG
+286 NKWTYIKD
-294 VMLSGFAVGVPSLN
+294 VMLSGFSIGVPSLN

-317 TLVAK
+317 TLVAR

-327 LSVSVTAN
+327 LKVAVGLASDKGFSVQCS
-335 DTYFT
+335 
-340 VTCDIKYKDDV
+340 IKYSDDV
-351 PVRDF
+351 SISDF
-356 IVSDNKQYTIS
+356 VLSDDKKYTIS
-367 VDMRQGD
+367 VTMRQGD
-374 NNITHSKVVTAFVTS
+374 NETTYSQVATAQVTS
-389 SSVTILSEFYF
+389 SSFFLIREFNF
-400 SDFGIAG
+400 SSFGIQG

-416 ISVIGTYSG
+416 ISVFGTYSR
-425 VDEQV
+425 VSEQV
-430 GTGYYS
+430 GTGHYS
-436 HHK
+436 HS

>member
-1 MAASKITKT
+1 MAASKITKS

-37 DLGRLCTHSNIN
+37 DLGRLCTHTNIN

-84 RMDSGD
+84 RMDSD
-90 MASLHNVTFAYNKP
+90 MSSLHNVTFAYNRP

-120 AGTAGYNHL
+120 DGTAGYNHL
-129 AQPSVYGSVSW
+129 AKPSVYGSVSW

-165 IDDSLSIDFASLLN
+165 IGDSLSIDFASLLDASGSI
-179 LKDDDGNDGNV
+179 KV
-190 TSLYP
+190 SSLYP

-210 GFGGYDALP
+210 DFGGYAALP
-219 LSYVGLRVAGFHR
+219 LGSAGLRVAGFHR
-232 DLPTSSSGG
+232 DLPTSGSGG

-252 PSDFPTITPNGT
+252 PSDFPTNTPAGT

-271 GLIKQIVNTNLGYNL
+271 GLVKEIVNTNLGFNL
-286 NNWTKVDG
+286 NKWTKVGG
-294 VMLSGFAVGVPSLN
+294 VMLSGYSIGVPSLN

-317 TLVAK
+317 TLVTK

-327 LSVSVTAN
+327 LKAEVELASANGFSVRCS
-335 DTYFT
+335 
-340 VTCDIKYKDDV
+340 IKYTDVSISDFVLSDD
-351 PVRDF
+351 
-356 IVSDNKQYTIS
+356 KKYTIS
-367 VDMRQGD
+367 VTMRSGD
-374 NNITHSKVVTAFVTS
+374 NEYTYSQVETAQVAS
-389 SSVTILSEFYF
+389 SFFLISNFNF
-400 SDFGIAG
+400 SDFGIIG
-407 SVTGSYTLN
+407 SVTGAYTLN
-416 ISVIGTYSG
+416 ISVTGTYSG
-425 VDEQV
+425 VSEQV

>member
-1 MAASKITKT
+1 MAASKITKS

-23 SQSDMTQISSRNTF
+23 SQSDMSQISSRNTF

-90 MASLHNVTFAYNKP
+90 MASLHNVTFAYNRP

-129 AQPSVYGSVSW
+129 AKPSVYGSVSW
-140 QPKDKQLYLDGG
+140 QPQYKQLYLDGG

-165 IDDSLSIDFASLLN
+165 VGDSLSIDFASLLN
-179 LKDDDGNDGNV
+179 LKDGDGV
-190 TSLYP
+190 KSLYP
-195 IVMVDDYAIALKVKN
+195 IVMVGKYAIALKVKN
-210 GFGGYDALP
+210 DLGGYAALP
-219 LSYVGLRVAGFHR
+219 LGSGGLRVAGFHR
-232 DLPTSSSGG
+232 DLPTSGSGG

-252 PSDFPTITPNGT
+252 PSDFPTNTSNGK

-271 GLIKQIVNTNLGYNL
+271 GLIKEIVNTNLGYNL
-286 NNWTKVDG
+286 NKWTYIKD
-294 VMLSGFAVGVPSLN
+294 VMLSGFSIGVPSLN

-327 LSVSVTAN
+327 LKAAVGLASDKGFSVS
-335 DTYFT
+335 
-340 VTCDIKYKDDV
+340 CSIKYTDV
-351 PVRDF
+351 PISDF
-356 IVSDNKQYTIS
+356 VLSDDNKYTIS
-367 VDMRQGD
+367 VTMRQGD
-374 NNITHSKVVTAFVTS
+374 NETTYSQVATAQVTS
-389 SSVTILSEFYF
+389 SSFFLIREFNF
-400 SDFGIAG
+400 SSFGIQG

-425 VDEQV
+425 VSEQA
-430 GTGYYS
+430 GTGHYS
-436 HHK
+436 HS

>member
-1 MAASKITKT
+1 MAASKITKS

-23 SQSDMTQISSRNTF
+23 SQSDMSQISSRNTF
-37 DLGRLCTHSNIN
+37 DLGRLCTHANIN

-90 MASLHNVTFAYNKP
+90 MASLHNVTFAYNRP

-120 AGTAGYNHL
+120 NGTAGYNHL
-129 AQPSVYGSVSW
+129 AQPSVYGSVAW

-165 IDDSLSIDFASLLN
+165 TDDTLSIDFASLLDASGSIK
-179 LKDDDGNDGNV
+179 LS
-190 TSLYP
+190 SLYP
-195 IVMVDDYAIALKVKN
+195 IVMVDDYASALKVKN
-210 GFGGYDALP
+210 DLGGYAALP
-219 LSYVGLRVAGFHR
+219 LDSGGLRVAGFHR
-232 DLPTSSSGG
+232 DRPTSGSGG

-252 PSDFPTITPNGT
+252 PSEFPTNTSNGK

-271 GLIKQIVNTNLGYNL
+271 GLIKDIVNTNLGYNL
-286 NNWTKVDG
+286 NKWTYVKD

-327 LSVSVTAN
+327 LSVGVTAD
-335 DTYFT
+335 DTRFT
-340 VTCDIKYKDDV
+340 VTCEIKYKEDV

-367 VDMRQGD
+367 VDMTDGSSK
-374 NNITHSKVVTAFVTS
+374 ITRSKVVTAFVTS
-389 SSVTILSEFYF
+389 STFTILSEFKF
-400 SDFGIAG
+400 SEFGIMG
-407 SVTGSYTLN
+407 SVTGSYSLN
-416 ISVIGTYSG
+416 VSVFGTYSD
-425 VDEQV
+425 VEELV
-430 GTGYYS
+430 GTGHYS